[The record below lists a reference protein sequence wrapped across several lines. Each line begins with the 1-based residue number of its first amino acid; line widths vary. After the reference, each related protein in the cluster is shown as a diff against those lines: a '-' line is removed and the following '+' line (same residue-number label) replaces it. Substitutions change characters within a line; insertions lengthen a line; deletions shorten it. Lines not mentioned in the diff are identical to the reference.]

1 MKHRIALYLFLVAT
15 LCMGCGGSLSMRQLE
30 QLEVRVNDVPDSV
43 LTVLTAADMPRWGE
57 ARALYALLTVQ
68 AQDKSFI
75 DVTDDSLISVATR
88 YYERRGPALHRL
100 QAFYYH
106 GRVYANA
113 GLRHEA
119 MTAYTRAKD
128 FVDEVNAPYPVG
140 LLYLQ
145 MGVLYG
151 NDYDYSKGMLYMEE
165 ASRYFGMAGKDRLQ
179 NIAKRN
185 IGQFYLNL
193 EDVKQAESMLNEVLI
208 WGKTNDDGY
217 IVHGTL
223 DLLLR
228 LYDATGNAEA
238 LGILLMNHPVETI
251 LPNSTTYAIIA
262 YHYAR
267 KGETEAAITALSYA
281 WEISKS
287 TQDTA
292 MLWHKSYQINKM
304 LGNTNTALDYYEHLF
319 ELQDSTVRITLQQP
333 LIASQL
339 GHYQSRLQ
347 VEELRNLNYRYLM
360 SIAALVLLIVAAI
373 LYIYVR
379 NRFRHKQEE
388 LSEYMELSEGLLQ
401 RISEHD
407 SAAVQMQSQIAELFG
422 GQFQLLNMLSETY
435 YEHSASKAMKE
446 QIFAKVKDEI
456 ECLQSG
462 KELPKIEAIVN
473 KHLDNVMARLRNE
486 LPHLKEKDYAFLTL
500 LYARFSGKAISV
512 FLGESRSNVYK
523 IKQRL
528 REHIS
533 LSDAPSKD
541 LFLSKLK

>member
-1 MKHRIALYLFLVAT
+1 MKGRILLYLFLVAT
-15 LCMGCGGSLSMRQLE
+15 LCMGCGNALSMRQLQE
-30 QLEVRVNDVPDSV
+30 LEARVNDAPDSV
-43 LTVLTAADMPRWGE
+43 LAVLTAADMPRWGE
-57 ARALYALLTVQ
+57 SRALYALLTVE
-68 AQDKSFI
+68 AQDKSYI
-75 DVTDDSLISVATR
+75 DVADDSLISVATR
-88 YYERRGPALHRL
+88 YYDRRGPALHRL

-106 GRVYANA
+106 GRVYVNA

-128 FVDEVNAPYPVG
+128 FVDEVDAPYPVG
-140 LLYLQ
+140 LLYAQ
-145 MGVLYG
+145 MGTLYS
-151 NDYDYSKGMLYMEE
+151 NDYDYSSGLICMKNALEYYEKT
-165 ASRYFGMAGKDRLQ
+165 GKESLQ
-179 NIAKRN
+179 FFAKQD
-185 IGQFYLNL
+185 IGRIYLNSH
-193 EDVKQAESMLNEVLI
+193 KFPQAENLFKEVLM
-208 WGKTNDDGY
+208 WGETHKDIYTIHSTIN
-217 IVHGTL
+217 
-223 DLLLR
+223 LLLYV
-228 LYDATGNAEA
+228 YDVTQEYHK
-238 LGILLMNHPVETI
+238 LDELLRDYPVETI
-251 LPNSTTYAIIA
+251 LPNTTTYSIMAH
-262 YHYAR
+262 HYAR
-267 KGETEAAITALSYA
+267 KGDKITAKEALNLA
-281 WEISKS
+281 WELS
-287 TQDTA
+287 TTTADTA
-292 MLWHKSYQINKM
+292 MLWHKSYQVNK
-304 LGNTNTALDYYEHLF
+304 ALSSPCEALHDHEQLLVH
-319 ELQDSTVRITLQQP
+319 QDSMVRITLQQP
-333 LIASQL
+333 LMAAQRD
-339 GHYQSRLQ
+339 HYQSRLQ

-456 ECLQSG
+456 ERLQSG